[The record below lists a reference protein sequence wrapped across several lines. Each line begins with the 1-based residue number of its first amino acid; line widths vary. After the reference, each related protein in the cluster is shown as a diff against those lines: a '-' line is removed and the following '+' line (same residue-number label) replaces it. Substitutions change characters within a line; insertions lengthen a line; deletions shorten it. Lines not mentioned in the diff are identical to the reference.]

1 MSDQQYQYGMIGLGT
16 MGQNLVLNMADNG
29 FSVAGYDKDEKK
41 ITDFNSIAGE
51 KKIKAF
57 SKLEDFLGSL
67 EKPRIILM
75 LVPAGKIVDA
85 VINDLKPFLSK
96 EDLLMDCGNSH
107 FTDTNDRI
115 QKLAAEGIH
124 FMGTGV
130 SGGETGARFGPSIM
144 PGGSKDAY
152 EKISPMLKAI
162 SAKVNNEPCVT
173 YMGAGSAGHYVKMV
187 HNGIEYAMMQMIS
200 EAYHLLKQIGGLS
213 NAELQQ
219 VFENYNQTVI
229 RSYLIEITAA
239 VFAQKDDLTNNML
252 IDVILDKAHQKGT
265 GAWTSQDSMNL
276 ELPVPSIDSAVSQR
290 EMTTIKE
297 QRVAAA
303 GILHA
308 VKDKITVERS
318 GLITLLQ
325 DAMHFC
331 MITIYAQGMSLLK
344 EASSKYNYKT
354 DLAAVSSIWRGGCI
368 IRSAMLEDI
377 TKAYT
382 TDPLLNNLMIDK
394 VFSDQ
399 LNHLQKHTRS
409 VISTAIAA
417 GIPVPAM
424 MASLSYFDSYRS
436 SWLPANLIQAQR
448 DFFGAHTYERIDKP
462 GSFHTGWN
470 IKIN

>member
-1 MSDQQYQYGMIGLGT
+1 MSDLQYEYGMIGLGT
-16 MGQNLVLNMADNG
+16 MGQNLVFNMADNG
-29 FSVAGYDKDEKK
+29 FTVAGYDKDEKK
-41 ITDFNSIAGE
+41 VTGFNSEAGK

-57 SKLEDFLGSL
+57 GSL
-67 EKPRIILM
+67 QPFLDSLKQPRIILM

-85 VINDLKPFLSK
+85 VISDLKPFLSK
-96 EDLLMDCGNSH
+96 EDLLVDCGNSH
-107 FTDTNDRI
+107 FTDTDERI
-115 QKLAAEGIH
+115 KRLAVEGIH

-152 EKISPMLKAI
+152 GKIAPMLKAI
-162 SAKVNNEPCVT
+162 SAKVNNEPCVS
-173 YMGAGSAGHYVKMV
+173 YMGSGSAGHYVKMV

-200 EAYHLLKQIGGLS
+200 ETYHLLKQIGGLG
-213 NAELQQ
+213 NEELRL
-219 VFENYNQTVI
+219 VFENYNQSAI

-239 VFAQKDDLTNNML
+239 IFAQKDDVTDDML
-252 IDVILDKAHQKGT
+252 VDVILDKAHQKGT

-276 ELPVPSIDSAVSQR
+276 SVPIPGIDAAVSQR
-290 EMTTIKE
+290 EITTVKE
-297 QRVAAA
+297 QRNAASA
-303 GILHA
+303 ILHA
-308 VKDKITVERS
+308 VKDKITVEHS

-344 EASSKYNYKT
+344 EASAKYGYQTN
-354 DLAAVSSIWRGGCI
+354 LATVSSIWRGGCI

-382 TDPLLNNLMIDK
+382 DDPSLENLMVSSVFSGQLNN
-394 VFSDQ
+394 
-399 LNHLQKHTRS
+399 LQKHTRS
-409 VISTAIAA
+409 VITTAVSA
-417 GIPVPAM
+417 GIPVPVM

-448 DFFGAHTYERIDKP
+448 DFFGAHTYERTDKA
-462 GSFHTGWN
+462 GSFHTEWN

>member
-1 MSDQQYQYGMIGLGT
+1 MSEQQYEYGMIGLGT

-29 FSVAGYDKDEKK
+29 FSVAGYDKDDLKVKK
-41 ITDFNSIAGE
+41 FNAEASN

-57 SKLEDFLGSL
+57 ENLESFLGSL
-67 EKPRIILM
+67 KTPRIILM

-107 FTDTNDRI
+107 FTDTDKRI
-115 QKLAAEGIH
+115 QKLSEEGIH

-144 PGGSKDAY
+144 PGGSLEGY
-152 EKISPMLKAI
+152 EKIAPMLKAI
-162 SAKVNNEPCVT
+162 AAKVKNEPCVA
-173 YMGAGSAGHYVKMV
+173 YMGTGSAGHYVKMV

-200 EAYHLLKQIGGLS
+200 ESYHLLKQIGGL
-213 NAELQQ
+213 NNNEIQQ
-219 VFENYNQTVI
+219 VFKNYNQSPI
-229 RSYLIEITAA
+229 QSYLIEITAA
-239 VFAQKDDLTNNML
+239 IFTQKDDLSKGML
-252 IDVILDKAHQKGT
+252 VDMILDKAHQKGT

-276 ELPVPSIDSAVSQR
+276 AVSVPTIDAAVSQR
-290 EMTTIKE
+290 EITSIKE
-297 QRVAAA
+297 LRTAAA
-303 GILHA
+303 DILHA
-308 VKDKITVERS
+308 NHDKIAVEHS

-331 MITIYAQGMSLLK
+331 MITIYAQGLALLM
-344 EASSKYNYKT
+344 EASAKYNY
-354 DLAAVSSIWRGGCI
+354 DINAAKVSSIWRGGCI

-377 TKAYT
+377 RSAFN
-382 TDPLLNNLMIDK
+382 TDPALKNLMTHKI
-394 VFSDQ
+394 FSEQ

-409 VISTAIAA
+409 VISTAVAA
-417 GIPVPAM
+417 GIPIPAM

-462 GSFHTGWN
+462 GNFHTEWN
-470 IKIN
+470 TKIN

>member
-1 MSDQQYQYGMIGLGT
+1 MSDQQYEYGMIGLGT

-41 ITDFNSIAGE
+41 VNAFNDEAGE

-57 SKLEDFLGSL
+57 GTLESFLDSL
-67 EKPRIILM
+67 KKPRTILM

-115 QKLAAEGIH
+115 TKLAIEGIH

-144 PGGSKDAY
+144 PGGTKDAY
-152 EKISPMLKAI
+152 EKTAPMLQAI
-162 SAKVNNEPCVT
+162 AAKVNGEPCVS
-173 YMGAGSAGHYVKMV
+173 YMGTGSAGHYVKMV

-200 EAYHLLKQIGGLS
+200 EAYHLLKNIGGLS
-213 NAELQQ
+213 NEDIKQ
-219 VFENYNQTVI
+219 VFKNYDQTAI

-239 VFAQKDDLTNNML
+239 IFAQKDDLAGGML
-252 IDVILDKAHQKGT
+252 IDIILDKAHQKGT

-276 ELPVPSIDSAVSQR
+276 SVPVPSIDSAVSQR

-297 QRVAAA
+297 QRSAAA
-303 GILHA
+303 DVLHT
-308 VKDKITVERS
+308 VRDKISVEHS
-318 GLITLLQ
+318 GLITILQ

-344 EASSKYNYKT
+344 EASLKYDYKIN
-354 DLAAVSSIWRGGCI
+354 LAAVSSIWRGGCI

-377 TKAYT
+377 TQAFIA
-382 TDPLLNNLMIDK
+382 DPALNNLMLSK
-394 VFSDQ
+394 TFSQQ
-399 LNHLQKHTRS
+399 LNQLQIHTRS
-409 VISTAIAA
+409 VISTAISA

-436 SWLPANLIQAQR
+436 SWLPANLVQAQR
-448 DFFGAHTYERIDKP
+448 DFFGAHTYERLDRP
-462 GSFHTGWN
+462 GSFHTEWDT
-470 IKIN
+470 KIN